1 MFRLKK
7 SRHSKLLR
15 VTAVLA
21 SALLAM
27 IVTFSMFAVGR
38 TTYHYTDAEPVF
50 LSIDKEI
57 EDPNWLT
64 EPLEK

>member
-21 SALLAM
+21 SVLLAM
-27 IVTFSMFAVGR
+27 IVFSMFAVGR

-50 LSIDKEI
+50 LTIDEEV